1 MELALP
7 SWGFPPW
14 AVAWQGNMSHL
25 WPSQSNRLSM
35 SPAECC
41 AFLPCAFLLL
51 GTEYTKWHRTL
62 SLEWNWPNCWL
73 WKTATLVT
81 KNTELNNGPLLLA
94 RHLGD
99 VCKWHVACCG
109 CQLVNPPATANT
121 PLCPIPLT
129 EVPFE
134 RIGMD
139 LSGPSEQPA
148 LILIFV
154 SSGGLFNVISGSH
167 ASEHDF
173 CMQHGSS
180 TFSKLGYSKR
190 SWLIKAQILCHG
202 HWASWFN
209 Y

>member
-1 MELALP
+1 MGLALP
-7 SWGFPPW
+7 SWWFPPW
-14 AVAWQGNMSHL
+14 AVTWQDNMSHL

-41 AFLPCAFLLL
+41 AFLPCTFLLL

-62 SLEWNWPNCWL
+62 SLKWNWPNCR
-73 WKTATLVT
+73 V
-81 KNTELNNGPLLLA
+81 LLA

-99 VCKWHVACCG
+99 VCKWCVACRG
-109 CQLVNPPATANT
+109 FQLVNPPATANT

-139 LSGPSEQPA
+139 LSGPSEQSA

-167 ASEHDF
+167 ASEHDL

-180 TFSKLGYSKR
+180 TFSELGSRKR

-202 HWASWFN
+202 FTQVFTSHKLMVF
-209 Y
+209 